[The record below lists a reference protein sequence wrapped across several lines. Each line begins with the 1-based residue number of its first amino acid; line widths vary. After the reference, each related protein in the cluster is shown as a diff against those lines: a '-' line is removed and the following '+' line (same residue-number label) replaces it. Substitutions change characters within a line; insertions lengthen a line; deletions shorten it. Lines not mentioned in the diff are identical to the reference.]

1 MDNREKILEVDNL
14 TAVYKTDAGIVH
26 AVNGV
31 SFSLNKTE
39 TIGLVGETGAGK
51 TTTALAIMQL
61 LPERTGRIESGSILY
76 QGEDLL
82 KKSKNEMRMIRGAC
96 ISMIFQDPMTALNP
110 LLTVGEQIYE
120 SLDIHN
126 YDNKS
131 AKELEAR
138 VDELLELV
146 GIPAKRKVNYPRI
159 FRRHEAVNR
168 HRHCPGLSAPGADRR
183 RADDGPGCDDP
194 GPGAEPDG

>member
-31 SFSLNKTE
+31 SFSLNKKE

-146 GIPAKRKVNYPRI
+146 GIPAKRR
-159 FRRHEAVNR
+159 
-168 HRHCPGLSAPGADRR
+168 
-183 RADDGPGCDDP
+183 
-194 GPGAEPDG
+194 